1 MKKERLEAAPLL
13 PGPPANPEMEKWA
26 KASLAD
32 KQPVIEQIRQVR
44 YTHTHTLYYLYCS
57 CDNIHPGQPKLVGDF
72 HPVISRSEK
81 RF

>member
-1 MKKERLEAAPLL
+1 MQGGNDREPAVDRSFTCDAVNECRFLLSAESVFSRSLSAMKKERLEAAPLL

-44 YTHTHTLYYLYCS
+44 
-57 CDNIHPGQPKLVGDF
+57 
-72 HPVISRSEK
+72 
-81 RF
+81 